1 MKRKVNSS
9 LLETGYCRY
18 SILSSG
24 IWAINIGLMVVL
36 LCVWVSPAS
45 AEFIDTLGSGGTSA
59 GSPAGS
65 RNLFKQGDEQ
75 PIEIDLRQLQ
85 DALYDPEISKPDD
98 QTAKGVL
105 VVDHEPYSPVEIK
118 IRNLAQTFIYF
129 PEDEVIDDV
138 LLGDGSIFNVDF
150 PRVEGSSA
158 PTRKNVL
165 VASLNE
171 GQVGGDTNMTAI
183 GRLREDGTRRT
194 YLFLLSGWSYNS
206 DTISDFFVFIRDRDA
221 GTGRSPSDTGKSS
234 VRRLASLNGNT
245 VEKTP
250 EYLREIPFDPMM
262 ISVDDYLPMRPEDVP
277 ETEAA
282 KVMPRQI
289 WNDGYWTYLEYDE
302 IKADTMLWFA
312 IRKVVDGVNSPVDF
326 HRHPNKHNVIV
337 VHSVGQNL
345 YLRNGENR
353 VLCLIWLDEEA
364 KKEIRSTSIA
374 PPAVAPVPP
383 SELAPSVL
391 SPVNPRTEE
400 VESSAPAAP
409 PANEPEDTP
418 GGAE

>member
-1 MKRKVNSS
+1 MIPMWHTSPVEDRYRILFAWAFAINFG
-9 LLETGYCRY
+9 LLMVILC
-18 SILSSG
+18 LSS
-24 IWAINIGLMVVL
+24 
-36 LCVWVSPAS
+36 SPAS
-45 AEFIDTLGSGGTSA
+45 AEFIDQLGSSGTSA
-59 GSPAGS
+59 GSPAGV

-85 DALYDPEISKPDD
+85 DALYDPKIKKPED

-105 VVDHEPYSPVEIK
+105 VVDHEPYKPVQIK

-194 YLFLLSGWSYNS
+194 YLFILSGWSYNS
-206 DTISDFFVFIRDRDA
+206 DTISDFFVFIRDRET
-221 GTGRSPSDTGKSS
+221 GTGKVLPEEAKTS
-234 VRRLASLNGNT
+234 VRRLASLNGNN

-262 ISVDDYLPMRPEDVP
+262 ISVDDYLPMRPENAP
-277 ETEAA
+277 EAEAA
-282 KVMPRQI
+282 RVMPRQI

-302 IKADTMLWFA
+302 IKADTMRWFA
-312 IRKVVDGVNSPVDF
+312 IRKVVDGVNSPVDW

-353 VLCLIWLDEEA
+353 VLCLIWLDDEA
-364 KKEIRSTSIA
+364 KKEVRRSAVISPAIA
-374 PPAVAPVPP
+374 PSISPAPEA
-383 SELAPSVL
+383 ELAPVI
-391 SPVNPRTEE
+391 PAENTEDGLI
-400 VESSAPAAP
+400 
-409 PANEPEDTP
+409 PEDTVP
-418 GGAE
+418 TMTGGG